1 MKLSQL
7 LIPLNLACSG
17 GDPELTG
24 LTCDSRQVG
33 PGMLFAALPGARTD
47 GARFLAQA
55 KAQRENRVD
64 LTKTKRGYQ
73 ITCHI
78 SDGEMDLMA
87 ISLYVPDKAQAK
99 MVRERFYR
107 DPEGV
112 YKLVLA
118 SLTGDT
124 GLAREYL
131 REHE

>member
-1 MKLSQL
+1 M
-7 LIPLNLACSG
+7 
-17 GDPELTG
+17 
-24 LTCDSRQVG
+24 
-33 PGMLFAALPGARTD
+33 
-47 GARFLAQA
+47 
-55 KAQRENRVD
+55 D